1 MPPAVYGHEGFKY
14 GAVEKSRTS
23 TGLSPT
29 ATSTLRVYH
38 SATTALCTSI
48 LSLTLLFR
56 SSGTNLYLSSLTPS
70 HK

>member
-1 MPPAVYGHEGFKY
+1 MYNVLALARMTAFNKY

-38 SATTALCTSI
+38 SATTAFL
-48 LSLTLLFR
+48 LSFCF
-56 SSGTNLYLSSLTPS
+56 
-70 HK
+70 

>member
-1 MPPAVYGHEGFKY
+1 MVEPSLLQLMENLNKEF

-38 SATTALCTSI
+38 SAT
-48 LSLTLLFR
+48 
-56 SSGTNLYLSSLTPS
+56 NVN
-70 HK
+70 K